1 MNSNKNSQNFIIQHE
16 KEQINEGV
24 DYIFTIR
31 DKNVLDDSEAELDVL
46 ENQILKETKKN
57 QKKKENLELEE
68 KNDILSKYDEEKED
82 GFTIRIIGEKEK
94 TTDNN
99 EESLENEDN
108 VEELNRIKEK
118 FKLLK
123 KKKPEVSE
131 TSYINKFDK
140 VDQKKEIQLKFDK
153 KFTADYMTHEEFKNV
168 KPDFKKKK
176 IPPKKGIQSIKTDDV
191 EQENLEKNRTEFINK
206 PATQVY
212 DEYDELNL
220 FLEKQRNLT
229 NKSKKTEPEIVLK
242 QILTTDITNSTEK
255 QGNYEKDIL
264 LANIA
269 QPTSEIESNKNNLT
283 EFISETTEF
292 LKKIPSKS
300 EIEENYKL
308 ITAPTP
314 FSLKDAKSGT
324 QSVVNIP
331 LPSERLKFGVSSII
345 NDNETFLNKKRENSQ
360 PLTIYEDGAKSQISH
375 SSKSETLEKE
385 GKVQELEEPLVGKG
399 IATALKVLRSRGL
412 IGKKELW
419 GRFKDRE
426 YTSNEV
432 FLPKKELEKFN
443 KNKIELEYRDNKGRL
458 LTPKEMF
465 RQQCYIFHGKGPGKK
480 KVEKRLL
487 REQLE
492 EKLKNIDPS
501 ESKTFKY
508 LKSFQK
514 KTNTPYLVLQGK
526 NTSLP

>member
-1 MNSNKNSQNFIIQHE
+1 MIHHQKE
-16 KEQINEGV
+16 KINEGV

-31 DKNVLDDSEAELDVL
+31 DKNVLDDSEGELDVL
-46 ENQILKETKKN
+46 ENQILKESKKS
-57 QKKKENLELEE
+57 QKKKENLENEE

-82 GFTIRIIGEKEK
+82 GFTIRISGEKEK
-94 TTDNN
+94 I
-99 EESLENEDN
+99 LEYDQTILETEDN
-108 VEELNRIKEK
+108 FEELNRIKEK

-123 KKKPEVSE
+123 TKKPDVSE
-131 TSYINKFDK
+131 NSFINKFKK
-140 VDQKKEIQLKFDK
+140 VNQKKEIQLKFEK
-153 KFTADYMTHEEFKNV
+153 KFTADYMTHEEFKNK

-176 IPPKKGIQSIKTDDV
+176 IPPRKGIQSIKTDDG
-191 EQENLEKNRTEFINK
+191 EEENLEKNKSEFNNK

-229 NKSKKTEPEIVLK
+229 NKSKKIDPEDIVLK
-242 QILTTDITNSTEK
+242 QILTTDISNSTEK
-255 QGNYEKDIL
+255 QENNEKDN
-264 LANIA
+264 LATHIT

-331 LPSERLKFGVSSII
+331 LPNERLKFGVSSII
-345 NDNETFLNKKRENSQ
+345 NENDTLLNKKRESSH
-360 PLTIYEDGAKSQISH
+360 PLTINEDDTKSQISQ
-375 SSKSETLEKE
+375 SSKSETLDKE
-385 GKVQELEEPLVGKG
+385 ERVEELEEPLVGKG
-399 IATALKVLRSRGL
+399 IATALKVLRRRGV

-443 KNKIELEYRDNKGRL
+443 ENKIDLEYRDNKGRL

-465 RQQCYIFHGKGPGKK
+465 RNQCYIFHGKGPGKK
-480 KVEKRLL
+480 KIEKRLL

-492 EKLKNIDPS
+492 EKLKNQDPS

-508 LKSFQK
+508 LKSYQK